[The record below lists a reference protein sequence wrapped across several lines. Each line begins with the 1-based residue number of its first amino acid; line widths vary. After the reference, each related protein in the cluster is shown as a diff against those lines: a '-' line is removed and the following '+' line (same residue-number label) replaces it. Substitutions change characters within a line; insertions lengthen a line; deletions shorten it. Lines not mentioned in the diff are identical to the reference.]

1 MNDLLS
7 AMAQDMR
14 INKYRDES
22 DQSFAY
28 RVCYSAL
35 GMWSLSLAR
44 SSFEDHEGI
53 SKHGMT
59 IYLEK
64 LIAQYEDLFPGLD
77 IRFAEDRP
85 LRYLPK
91 LIRRLYEET
100 GYLMLNDSNCLELTK
115 RGRTVSI
122 GNSVLFFGSTN
133 SENEVNGLGIY
144 TNRHQH
150 KSSIKE
156 ILIRDSLTPE
166 EYFQACYN
174 SCDFEEKDIDYK
186 SMQFF
191 NPKATATPYHSWYSQ
206 MQTECTIARLSEY
219 GQYFRVMRSKD
230 TVLFSPEP
238 PDSFDDTLVSYEY
251 RRLYFALKQHYGTP
265 LKAWITAI
273 DDQYSLIQIA
283 GHLPNREY
291 YLMLLTSWPQRN
303 AFDKSNF
310 IIKNSLCEGVIN
322 ALQHIGI
329 EMKEGTRFG

>member
-35 GMWSLSLAR
+35 GMWSLNLAR
-44 SSFEDHEGI
+44 SSFEDHAGI
-53 SKHGMT
+53 SKRGMT

-64 LIAQYEDLFPGLD
+64 LIAQYENLFPGLD

-85 LRYLPK
+85 LRHLPK

-100 GYLMLNDSNCLELTK
+100 GYLILNGSNCLELTK

-122 GNSVLFFGSTN
+122 GNGVLFFGGTN

-166 EYFQACYN
+166 EYFQE
-174 SCDFEEKDIDYK
+174 FIL
-186 SMQFF
+186 
-191 NPKATATPYHSWYSQ
+191 HS
-206 MQTECTIARLSEY
+206 
-219 GQYFRVMRSKD
+219 
-230 TVLFSPEP
+230 SPHHIPE
-238 PDSFDDTLVSYEY
+238 
-251 RRLYFALKQHYGTP
+251 
-265 LKAWITAI
+265 
-273 DDQYSLIQIA
+273 
-283 GHLPNREY
+283 N
-291 YLMLLTSWPQRN
+291 LL
-303 AFDKSNF
+303 
-310 IIKNSLCEGVIN
+310 
-322 ALQHIGI
+322 
-329 EMKEGTRFG
+329 